1 VDRAAAA
8 LESLVT
14 LDRSARGDEQAMLEA
29 VRAALGR
36 LAAALELTCVLVAR
50 DERPDRVLV
59 LAARCGA
66 DAADSPARMSDSP
79 RRHED
84 EALPDVAAVVHRVA
98 QAAGI
103 DPDAAC
109 WYGALLDPMRG
120 RAATE
125 PERRA
130 PLLVVIGS
138 RDEPD
143 PAARADQINRAAVTL
158 WLALDRLDSP
168 LVAAAAGPDRETV
181 NRLADDNVQFTVYR
195 PRALP
200 AGSWTTVLAFAHL
213 AEALEP
219 GDRDPV
225 AAVEEQAR
233 RVLDN
238 PAGYRDTTSD
248 ATAAVPRGGALT
260 FQLALDGCDVN
271 PPEHQFRWLKDVHRV
286 EFDVHA
292 PLALQGRPVRG
303 ALTVYLGPVVIGLVA
318 LQVPVVG
325 ADAAAA
331 TPETD
336 PVSGGVA
343 RNVFPSYARGDQAI
357 VEETMAWVEPL
368 GFEYWQDLRKLR
380 SGDRWSERLL
390 ELITK
395 ADRFQ
400 LFWSDAA
407 ERSGEVAREYRHALA
422 LGRPGFVFGTYWQ
435 SPPPPFPA
443 ELAALHFA
451 CLPGRAAEIARA
463 LAAPA
468 APAQP
473 QISPPPDSLPRS
485 TSPLGPAAPAPARP
499 ASAAPPAAPTPERRR
514 ARPRRL
520 PVAVAAGVSA
530 MLAAVVVG
538 VGAML
543 GGGSGGTSAAPDT
556 RASGFAPTGPAATG
570 PVLSGAVISGLAPVP
585 ATGDTIA
592 DVLPA
597 IGLTCVPLE
606 SPTVVSGRFRCPG
619 DITVTLARFLTSTIA
634 ASVFTDNT
642 AGIGEHSTWS
652 DEGGSGTA
660 VAYTLPPGA
669 VGLSWTYAT
678 PEAARSIVGD
688 AIAPAGTDLDA
699 WWTSVRTPVAIGG
712 S

>member
-66 DAADSPARMSDSP
+66 DAADPPSRISDSP

-125 PERRA
+125 PEQRA

-138 RDEPD
+138 PDEPD
-143 PAARADQINRAAVTL
+143 PAVRADQINRAAVTL

-200 AGSWTTVLAFAHL
+200 AGTWTTVLAFAHL
-213 AEALEP
+213 AEALDP
-219 GDRDPV
+219 GGRDPM

-238 PAGYRDTTSD
+238 PAGYRDSTSD

-260 FQLALDGCDVN
+260 FQLALEGCDVN

-292 PLALQGRPVRG
+292 PLELQGRPVRG

-325 ADAAAA
+325 ADTAAA
-331 TPETD
+331 TAETE

-343 RNVFPSYARGDQAI
+343 RNVFPSYARHDQAI

-451 CLPGRAAEIARA
+451 RLPGRASEIAAGCDRGPDIDTV
-463 LAAPA
+463 LRGEDAPA
-468 APAQP
+468 PPSAPP
-473 QISPPPDSLPRS
+473 
-485 TSPLGPAAPAPARP
+485 PAPARP
-499 ASAAPPAAPTPERRR
+499 VSAAPSAAPAPERRR

-520 PVAVAAGVSA
+520 PLAVAAGVSA
-530 MLAAVVVG
+530 VLVAVVVG
-538 VGAML
+538 AGAML
-543 GGGSGGTSAAPDT
+543 GGGSGGTSAAPNT
-556 RASGFAPTGPAATG
+556 TASGFAPTGPAATG

-592 DVLPA
+592 DVLPT
-597 IGLTCVPLE
+597 IGLTCVALE

-619 DITVTLARFLTSTIA
+619 DITVTLVRFLTSTIA
-634 ASVFTDNT
+634 ASVFTDST

-660 VAYTLPPGA
+660 VAYTLPPDQ

-678 PEAARSIVGD
+678 PAAARSIVGD
-688 AIAPAGTDLDA
+688 AIAPTGTDLDA